1 MHSVSEEGPSYLDDL
16 ENVFDRYRR
25 MFIVGIYYMFLLW
38 TQSFSFLYNLEVT
51 SLWVIDLCIL
61 TSLAVV
67 PCITFNTVAL
77 EGANS
82 IYTDGI
88 VRTIIGAK
96 LAFVN
101 I

>member
-1 MHSVSEEGPSYLDDL
+1 
-16 ENVFDRYRR
+16 
-25 MFIVGIYYMFLLW
+25 MFIVSIYYMFQLW
-38 TQSFSFLYNLEVT
+38 TQSFSFLYNLEIT
-51 SLWVIDLCIL
+51 SPWVIDLYII

-88 VRTIIGAK
+88 VGTIVCTN